1 MHQAMLFEKLT
12 DSRVRCN
19 TCQWHCNIAAG
30 RKGVCRMYQNVD
42 GILYNLNYAQAS
54 SVAADPIEK
63 KPLFHFY
70 PGSQVFSLGSW
81 GCNFH
86 CGGCQNWEI
95 SCVNNPLK
103 GGQILPL
110 EAVRLAKEY
119 GCRGIAWTYNEPTV
133 WFEYT
138 LDSAKLARE
147 SGLYTAYVSNGFM
160 TTEALDA
167 IGPYL
172 DAYRIDVKG
181 FTAEAYTELA
191 NIKEWK
197 GILDNAKRAREK
209 WKMHVEV
216 VTNIVPEINDDDF
229 QLEGI
234 AHWIKEELG
243 ELTPWHVTRFYPH
256 YNMTDV
262 QESPVES
269 LEHAIDIG
277 KKAGLKFVYA
287 GNIPGHESEN
297 TTCYSCGKMV
307 IQRQGYQTKIL
318 ALKDDSCA
326 YCGANLNIRID
337 REIKQ

>member
-1 MHQAMLFEKLT
+1 MRRHRL
-12 DSRVRCN
+12 
-19 TCQWHCNIAAG
+19 WP
-30 RKGVCRMYQNVD
+30 
-42 GILYNLNYAQAS
+42 
-54 SVAADPIEK
+54 PIPSK

-70 PGSQVFSLGSW
+70 PGSQAHWAAGLQLPPQRL
-81 GCNFH
+81 
-86 CGGCQNWEI
+86 QNWEI

-197 GILDNAKRAREK
+197 GILDNAKEPERNGICMSK
-209 WKMHVEV
+209 W
-216 VTNIVPEINDDDF
+216 
-229 QLEGI
+229 
-234 AHWIKEELG
+234 
-243 ELTPWHVTRFYPH
+243 
-256 YNMTDV
+256 
-262 QESPVES
+262 
-269 LEHAIDIG
+269 
-277 KKAGLKFVYA
+277 
-287 GNIPGHESEN
+287 
-297 TTCYSCGKMV
+297 
-307 IQRQGYQTKIL
+307 
-318 ALKDDSCA
+318 
-326 YCGANLNIRID
+326 
-337 REIKQ
+337 